1 MMTPEVLEQE
11 PLFESGVEALSDEG
25 TPVSAVIDLAR
36 HPDGWAASM
45 ALVALER
52 REDVPDEWVD
62 AAIRALPRPS
72 NCEDAFQLRAIARH
86 ADGRAIGRILGRTEG
101 IYPGYVVDFVTAR
114 VEAGEHID
122 VDTFRGNVSA
132 GQADELE
139 SYLDRIGGEMGDEV
153 RAAFKEWRTLELFGS
168 IGRVWQRPFD
178 RPQALLAGRR
188 SDVVDLVVAA
198 LTAAPRRSVILV
210 GEHGAGKTAL
220 ARAALDRI
228 QDVTVFEATASQ
240 VIAGQVYRR
249 GARRPRQAARGRDAR
264 PKHDL
269 GDARAPGGAVR
280 RSAHAQPSRAPR
292 RPAAP
297 RRVRLDDSPRRG
309 DAHGARRPPGVPSAG
324 HVGVRRHPRPLAR
337 PGRLDRRSL
346 ATRSSTTASTRRRTT
361 RRSRGHTTSP
371 SSSSRASHRRAG
383 SSVSSTRPRSRRTS
397 ATRRSSTVAT
407 SSRPSRRRRGCR
419 SRCSTP
425 PLRSASRT
433 SGRSSRSASCS
444 SPTRSTCVVE
454 RIAMVKAGLTDPG
467 RPLGVFLFL
476 GPTGTGKTEIAK
488 ALAEF
493 LFGSPDRLVRLD
505 MSEFQTPGV
514 ARAAPVRTRRSTVA
528 ARG

>member
-1 MMTPEVLEQE
+1 MMTPEVLERE

-52 REDVPDEWVD
+52 RDDVPDEWVD

-122 VDTFRGNVSA
+122 VDTFRGNVTA

-198 LTAAPRRSVILV
+198 LTAAPPRSVILV

-240 VIAGQVYRR
+240 VIAGQVYVGELDGRVKQLAD
-249 GARRPRQAARGRDAR
+249 GMRGRSTIWVMPELQEALFAGQHTRSPHGLLDALL
-264 PKHDL
+264 PHVESGSMTLLAEVTPTALDVL
-269 GDARAPGGAVR
+269 RA
-280 RSAHAQPSRAPR
+280 S
-292 RPAAP
+292 
-297 RRVRLDDSPRRG
+297 
-309 DAHGARRPPGVPSAG
+309 PSAG

-337 PGRLDRRSL
+337 PGRLDRGRPPRARARRPRRDDGRRDAHAGIRL
-346 ATRSSTTASTRRRTT
+346 RPAVPPGLRTAGRAPPSRQRDRAGGARAQRGGVRRWRRPRDPRGGVGAAARDARRRRSPPPRGRPGVLRGAHPAAA
-361 RRSRGHTTSP
+361 RRGDLCRRADRDGQGGPDRSEAGPSA
-371 SSSSRASHRRAG
+371 SSSSSARPARARRRSPRRWRSSSSGRRIG
-383 SSVSSTRPRSRRTS
+383 SSGST
-397 ATRRSSTVAT
+397 
-407 SSRPSRRRRGCR
+407 
-419 SRCSTP
+419 
-425 PLRSASRT
+425 
-433 SGRSSRSASCS
+433 
-444 SPTRSTCVVE
+444 
-454 RIAMVKAGLTDPG
+454 
-467 RPLGVFLFL
+467 
-476 GPTGTGKTEIAK
+476 
-488 ALAEF
+488 
-493 LFGSPDRLVRLD
+493 
-505 MSEFQTPGV
+505 
-514 ARAAPVRTRRSTVA
+514 
-528 ARG
+528 

>member
-1 MMTPEVLEQE
+1 
-11 PLFESGVEALSDEG
+11 
-25 TPVSAVIDLAR
+25 
-36 HPDGWAASM
+36 M

-52 REDVPDEWVD
+52 RDDVPDEWVD

-86 ADGRAIGRILGRTEG
+86 AGGRAIGRILGRTEG

-122 VDTFRGNVSA
+122 VDTFRGNVTA

-198 LTAAPRRSVILV
+198 LTAVPRRSVILV

-240 VIAGQVYRR
+240 VIAGQVYVGELDGRVKQLAD
-249 GARRPRQAARGRDAR
+249 GMRGRSTIWVMPELQEALFAGQHTPEPAR
-264 PKHDL
+264 T
-269 GDARAPGGAVR
+269 
-280 RSAHAQPSRAPR
+280 PR

-297 RRVRLDDSPRRG
+297 RRVRLDDAARRG
-309 DAHGARRPPGVPSAG
+309 DAHRARRPPGVPSAG

-337 PGRLDRRSL
+337 PGRLDRRRPPR
-346 ATRSSTTASTRRRTT
+346 ARARRPRRRRRTT

-397 ATRRSSTVAT
+397 ATRRSSTAAT
-407 SSRPSRRRRGCR
+407 SSRRSRRRRGCR

-425 PLRSASRT
+425 PRRSASRT

-444 SPTRSTCVVE
+444 SPTR
-454 RIAMVKAGLTDPG
+454 
-467 RPLGVFLFL
+467 
-476 GPTGTGKTEIAK
+476 
-488 ALAEF
+488 
-493 LFGSPDRLVRLD
+493 
-505 MSEFQTPGV
+505 
-514 ARAAPVRTRRSTVA
+514 
-528 ARG
+528 